1 MHVQR
6 FSDNGGDGDPFIDQI
21 QNQIQIQVQNPS
33 TISPLSGNHASCSK
47 TPGAVGGHHED
58 PLVGLHTLPSR
69 FTQQQLSSTVTLTQ
83 SGYKTPASDVTH
95 YLYDS
100 VVPSL

>member
-6 FSDNGGDGDPFIDQI
+6 FSDNGGTGRGPLYRSDPNSDPNSGPKSLN
-21 QNQIQIQVQNPS
+21 NQS
-33 TISPLSGNHASCSK
+33 SLRKSCFSSK
-47 TPGAVGGHHED
+47 TPGVVGGNHED
-58 PLVGLHTLPSR
+58 PLVGLHTLHSR

-95 YLYDS
+95 Y
-100 VVPSL
+100 